1 MMKQSNPSYGQNWYA
16 YLQQQAAQ
24 IQQIERQMIALQT
37 ELNQLKENPGTRID
51 RIEYKFDQ
59 LKIERLDGTLNIGLN
74 PADPDN
80 LENFEI
86 SKQSPD
92 IGMGMLQQELHSQ
105 LMQQTRQIVDAYLNE
120 EAPLLLEQLENRY
133 ESKLDDTNR
142 QHIIEDIRKQI
153 DSRIRYYV
161 KHVKPDDSLSPKEHA
176 ERLADYVKQDVTRAI
191 EHFLKTIPEKG
202 ADHE

>member
-1 MMKQSNPSYGQNWYA
+1 MKQNNPSYTQNWSS
-16 YLQQQAAQ
+16 YLQQQAV
-24 IQQIERQMIALQT
+24 QIERLERQMAAIQL

-74 PADPDN
+74 PADPDSV
-80 LENFEI
+80 ENFEI
-86 SKQSPD
+86 AQQQPD
-92 IGMGMLQQELHSQ
+92 IGTLQQELGSQ

-120 EAPLLLEQLENRY
+120 ETPLLLEQLEDRY
-133 ESKLDDTNR
+133 DSKLDDTNR

-161 KHVKPDDSLSPKEHA
+161 KHVKPNDSISPREHA
-176 ERLADYVKQDVTRAI
+176 ERLADYVKEDIARAI
-191 EHFLKTIPEKG
+191 EHFLQSIPDEMKG
-202 ADHE
+202 NENE